1 MDNLPLGGFPDAWA
15 RRKWIMDQELAGTR
29 KLILLVLEAHADID
43 TGAVVGPSGRNF
55 ALVDLAR
62 LTGVKRSTLSVR
74 LRNLE
79 TEGYLRVERSRGR
92 GLASRYF
99 LTHPIKHPESGWGV
113 VQNLD
118 GVVQNLDGA
127 VQNLDG
133 GSPESGYEI
142 PPYPPNS
149 PLSPPADSDESGED
163 ELKKFFFQDERAN
176 AFQDTLTITDFLLAS
191 WVRSKLISQEEH
203 DAYLEWKTLQV

>member
-1 MDNLPLGGFPDAWA
+1 MGAAQVDHGPRIG
-15 RRKWIMDQELAGTR
+15 GTR

-55 ALVDLAR
+55 ALADLAR

-99 LTHPIKHPESGWGV
+99 LTHPIKHPDSGWGAVQESGWG
-113 VQNLD
+113 
-118 GVVQNLDGA
+118 
-127 VQNLDG
+127 
-133 GSPESGYEI
+133 SPRIWMG
-142 PPYPPNS
+142 
-149 PLSPPADSDESGED
+149 
-163 ELKKFFFQDERAN
+163 
-176 AFQDTLTITDFLLAS
+176 
-191 WVRSKLISQEEH
+191 
-203 DAYLEWKTLQV
+203 